1 MLIDFGST
9 HNFIHC
15 KLTKILNCFVYVALE
30 CQVMIADGGNIN
42 YSCKFHN
49 INLAMG
55 EYVLNSAMI
64 SIPIGGVDVVLRVQ
78 WYNYWEQWILIFKNF
93 SRNFHGKEN
102 NTSQMVSQGN
112 QAR

>member
-15 KLTKILNCFVYVALE
+15 KLTKILNFFVYVALE
-30 CQVMIADGGNIN
+30 FQVMITNGGNIN

-55 EYVLNSAMI
+55 EYVLNSPMI
-64 SIPIGGVDVVLRVQ
+64 VIPMGGADVVLGV
-78 WYNYWEQWILIFKNF
+78 
-93 SRNFHGKEN
+93 
-102 NTSQMVSQGN
+102 
-112 QAR
+112 